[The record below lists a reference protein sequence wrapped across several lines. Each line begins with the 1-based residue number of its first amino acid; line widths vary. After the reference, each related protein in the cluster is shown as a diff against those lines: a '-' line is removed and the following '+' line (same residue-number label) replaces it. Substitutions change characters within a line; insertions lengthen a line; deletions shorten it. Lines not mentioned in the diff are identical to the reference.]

1 MPLYEFICGSCLKV
15 FEFIVPLDKYEK
27 KIKCPH
33 CKKEVK
39 RIMSPVLF
47 RIK

>member
-1 MPLYEFICGSCLKV
+1 MPLYEYLCVNCMKLL
-15 FEFIVPLDKYEK
+15 EFIVPLDKFDK

-39 RIMSPVLF
+39 RIMSSVLF
-47 RIK
+47 KVN